1 MFAAKRSAEQGSEQ
15 PSKKAAHSAVRA
27 RLDAMSFY
35 RMATLF
41 HKLQTEYSL
50 TFKPDG
56 LEIQFTTEDRTSLVR
71 AWIDSSMTVGYRCD
85 REMVIGVKSLLIKK
99 ACKFA
104 AEGAVVELTADMDR
118 VTPMVRL
125 KMETKANAA
134 EAKKGKKRASQ
145 LVNLGIPSLELQG
158 DGAQLEP
165 PEPSGDYC
173 TAILPAYEF
182 FRNLLALSELEI
194 NEVIITMTG
203 PELKIVSVD
212 SEGAEAD
219 IRIDLTD
226 GDDTTYDMH
235 SETPISQPFSIR
247 LLLAGDVSR
256 MTDYVELTLT
266 RDNPARLRY
275 SMDWGEF
282 TLWVAPRID
291 D

>member
-15 PSKKAAHSAVRA
+15 PAKKVARSAVRA

-41 HKLQTEYSL
+41 NKLQTEYSL

-56 LEIQFTTEDRTSLVR
+56 LEIQFTTEDRTTLIR

-85 REMVIGVKSLLIKK
+85 REMVIGVKALLIMK

-104 AEGAVVELTADMDR
+104 AEGAVVELTADLERR
-118 VTPMVRL
+118 VPMVHLR
-125 KMETKANAA
+125 METKAEST

-145 LVNLGIPSLELQG
+145 LINLGIPSLELEG
-158 DGAQLEP
+158 DGAQLDP

-173 TAILPAYEF
+173 TVILPAYEF
-182 FRNLLALSELEI
+182 FRNLLALSALEI
-194 NEVIITMTG
+194 NEVIITVTG
-203 PELKIVSVD
+203 PELRIASIPA
-212 SEGAEAD
+212 EGAEAD
-219 IRIDLTD
+219 IRIDLTE

-247 LLLAGDVSR
+247 LLLAGDVSK
-256 MTDYVELTLT
+256 MTDYLELTLT